1 MKRYLQL
8 ERIEKQKKY
17 TTGRLEADG
26 MKIDTL
32 ERWDG
37 SITSTSDLM
46 EIYIMKKKKCAIPSG
61 TYRIVLTCSAK
72 FSSRSF
78 YKNYSSGLLPRLVG
92 VKGFEGVLIHCGN
105 TVLDTAGCI
114 LVGEICGPGILKNSR
129 INYIK
134 LFRLLKSWW
143 DNGDEIYIKIK

>member
-8 ERIEKQKKY
+8 ERLEKQKNY
-17 TTGRLEADG
+17 TVGRLNAGE
-26 MKIDTL
+26 MKFDTL
-32 ERWDG
+32 ERWDSG
-37 SITSTSDLM
+37 ITSTSDLM
-46 EIYIMKKKKCAIPSG
+46 LIYRMKKKKCAIPYG
-61 TYRIVLTCSAK
+61 IYKVVLASSAR

-92 VKGFEGVLIHCGN
+92 VKGFEGILIHCGS

-114 LVGEICGPGILKNSR
+114 LVGEICGHGILKNSR

>member
-17 TTGRLEADG
+17 TVGRLEAGG

-37 SITSTSDLM
+37 GIKSTSDLID
-46 EIYIMKKKKCAIPSG
+46 IYIMKKKKCAIPSG
-61 TYRIVLTCSAK
+61 TYRIVLTCSAR

-78 YKNYSSGLLPRLVG
+78 YKNYSLGLLPRLVG

-114 LVGEICGPGILKNSR
+114 LVGEICGHGILKNSR
-129 INYIK
+129 VNYIK

>member
-17 TTGRLEADG
+17 TVGRLEAGG

-37 SITSTSDLM
+37 GIKSTSDLID
-46 EIYIMKKKKCAIPSG
+46 IYIMKKKKCAIPSG
-61 TYRIVLTCSAK
+61 TYRIVLTCSAR

-114 LVGEICGPGILKNSR
+114 LVGEICGHGILKNSR
-129 INYIK
+129 VNYIK

>member
-17 TTGRLEADG
+17 TVGRLEAGG

-37 SITSTSDLM
+37 EIKSTSDLID
-46 EIYIMKKKKCAIPSG
+46 IYIMKKKKCAIPSG
-61 TYRIVLTCSAK
+61 TYRIVLTCSAR

-129 INYIK
+129 VNYIK

>member
-8 ERIEKQKKY
+8 ERIEKQKNY
-17 TTGRLEADG
+17 TVGRLEAGG

-37 SITSTSDLM
+37 EIKSTSDLM

-61 TYRIVLTCSAK
+61 TYRIVLTSSAR
-72 FSSRSF
+72 FSSRNF

-129 INYIK
+129 VNYKI
-134 LFRLLKSWW
+134 LFCLLKSWW
-143 DNGDEIYIKIK
+143 DNGDEICIKIK

>member
-1 MKRYLQL
+1 MKKYLQL
-8 ERIEKQKKY
+8 ERVRKEKDY
-17 TTGRLEADG
+17 TVGRLKAGE
-26 MKIDTL
+26 MKFDTL
-32 ERWDG
+32 ERWDAG
-37 SITSTSDLM
+37 ITSTSDHI
-46 EIYIMKKKKCAIPSG
+46 EIYRMKKKKCAIPSG
-61 TYRIVLTCSAK
+61 TYRIVLTSSAR

-92 VKGFEGVLIHCGN
+92 VKGFEGILIHCGS

-114 LVGEICGPGILKNSR
+114 LVGEMCGPGILKNSR

-143 DNGDEIYIKIK
+143 DNGDEIYIKIM

>member
-17 TTGRLEADG
+17 TEGRLEDGG
-26 MKIDTL
+26 MKFDTL

-37 SITSTSDLM
+37 EIKSTSDLID
-46 EIYIMKKKKCAIPSG
+46 IYIMKKKKCAIPSG
-61 TYRIVLTCSAK
+61 TYRIVLTCSAR

-129 INYIK
+129 VNYIK
-134 LFRLLKSWW
+134 LFRLLKNWW

>member
-8 ERIEKQKKY
+8 ERIEKQKNY
-17 TTGRLEADG
+17 TAGRLEAGG

-37 SITSTSDLM
+37 GIKSTSDLM

-61 TYRIVLTCSAK
+61 TYRIVLTCSAR

-114 LVGEICGPGILKNSR
+114 LVGEICATGILKNSR

-134 LFRLLKSWW
+134 LFHLLKSWW
-143 DNGDEIYIKIK
+143 DNGDEIFIKIK

>member
-8 ERIEKQKKY
+8 ERIEKEKNY
-17 TTGRLEADG
+17 TVGKLNAG
-26 MKIDTL
+26 GIKIDTL
-32 ERWDG
+32 ERWDSG
-37 SITSTSDLM
+37 ITSSTDLM
-46 EIYIMKKKKCAIPSG
+46 EIYRMKKKKCAIPSG
-61 TYRIVLTCSAK
+61 TYRIVLTSSAR

-105 TVLDTAGCI
+105 DVFDTAGCI
-114 LVGEICGPGILKNSR
+114 LVGEIWALGVLKNSR

-134 LFRLLKSWW
+134 LFHLLKRWW
-143 DNGDEIYIKIK
+143 ENGDEIYIQIK

>member
-17 TTGRLEADG
+17 TIGRLEAGG

-37 SITSTSDLM
+37 GIKSTSDLID
-46 EIYIMKKKKCAIPSG
+46 IYIMKKKKCAIPSG
-61 TYRIVLTCSAK
+61 TYRIVLTCSAR

-114 LVGEICGPGILKNSR
+114 LVGEICGHGILKNSR

-143 DNGDEIYIKIK
+143 ENGDEIYIKIK

>member
-8 ERIEKQKKY
+8 ERIEKQKNF
-17 TTGRLEADG
+17 TAGRLEAEG

-46 EIYIMKKKKCAIPSG
+46 EIYRMKKKECAIPSG
-61 TYRIVLTCSAK
+61 TYRIVLTYSNR

-134 LFRLLKSWW
+134 LFHLLKSWW
-143 DNGDEIYIKIK
+143 DNGNEIYIKIK

>member
-17 TTGRLEADG
+17 TVGRLEAGG

-37 SITSTSDLM
+37 GIKSTSDLID
-46 EIYIMKKKKCAIPSG
+46 IYIMKKKKCAIPSG
-61 TYRIVLTCSAK
+61 TYRIVLTCSAR

-78 YKNYSSGLLPRLVG
+78 YKNNSSGLLPRLVG

-114 LVGEICGPGILKNSR
+114 LVGEICGHGILKNSR

>member
-1 MKRYLQL
+1 MKKYLQL
-8 ERIEKQKKY
+8 ERKKKKKKY
-17 TTGRLEADG
+17 TVGRLEAG
-26 MKIDTL
+26 GLKIDTL

-37 SITSTSDLM
+37 GIKSTSDLM

-78 YKNYSSGLLPRLVG
+78 YKNYCSGLLPRLVG

-129 INYIK
+129 I
-134 LFRLLKSWW
+134 RSS
-143 DNGDEIYIKIK
+143 

>member
-8 ERIEKQKKY
+8 ERIEKQKNY
-17 TTGRLEADG
+17 TVGRLNAG
-26 MKIDTL
+26 GVKIDTL
-32 ERWDG
+32 ERWDSG
-37 SITSTSDLM
+37 ITSSTDLM

-61 TYRIVLTCSAK
+61 TYRIVLTSSAR
-72 FSSRSF
+72 FSSRLF
-78 YKNYSSGLLPRLVG
+78 YKNFSLGLLPRLVG

-105 TVLDTAGCI
+105 TVLDTAGCM

-134 LFRLLKSWW
+134 LFLLLIGWW
-143 DNGDEIYIKIK
+143 DNGHEIYIKIK

>member
-17 TTGRLEADG
+17 TVGRLNAG
-26 MKIDTL
+26 GIKIDTL
-32 ERWDG
+32 ERWDSG
-37 SITSTSDLM
+37 ITSSTDLM
-46 EIYIMKKKKCAIPSG
+46 EIYRMKKKKCAIPSG
-61 TYRIVLTCSAK
+61 TYQIVLKSSSG
-72 FSSRSF
+72 FSYRSF

-134 LFRLLKSWW
+134 LFHLLKRWW
-143 DNGDEIYIKIK
+143 DNGDEICIKIK

>member
-17 TTGRLEADG
+17 TEGRLEAGG
-26 MKIDTL
+26 MKFDTL

-37 SITSTSDLM
+37 EIKSTSDLID
-46 EIYIMKKKKCAIPSG
+46 IYIMKKKKCAIPSG
-61 TYRIVLTCSAK
+61 TYRIVLTCSAR

-129 INYIK
+129 VNYIK
-134 LFRLLKSWW
+134 LFRLLKNWW

>member
-8 ERIEKQKKY
+8 ERIEKQKNF
-17 TTGRLEADG
+17 TVGRLNAG
-26 MKIDTL
+26 GVKIDTL

-37 SITSTSDLM
+37 GIKSTSDLID
-46 EIYIMKKKKCAIPSG
+46 IYIMKKKKCAIPSG
-61 TYRIVLTCSAK
+61 TYRIVLTCSAR

-78 YKNYSSGLLPRLVG
+78 YKNYSSGLLPRLVD

-129 INYIK
+129 VNYKI
-134 LFRLLKSWW
+134 LFCLLKSWW
-143 DNGDEIYIKIK
+143 DNGDEICIKIK

>member
-17 TTGRLEADG
+17 TIGRLEAGG

-37 SITSTSDLM
+37 GIKSTSDLID
-46 EIYIMKKKKCAIPSG
+46 IYIMKKKKCAIPSG
-61 TYRIVLTCSAK
+61 TYRIVLTCSAR

-114 LVGEICGPGILKNSR
+114 LVGEICGHGILKNSR

>member
-17 TTGRLEADG
+17 TVGRLEAEG
-26 MKIDTL
+26 IKINTL

-37 SITSTSDLM
+37 GIKSTSDLM
-46 EIYIMKKKKCAIPSG
+46 EIYRMKKKKCAIPSG
-61 TYRIVLTCSAK
+61 TYRIVLTCSAR

-78 YKNYSSGLLPRLVG
+78 YKNYSFGLLPRLLG
-92 VKGFEGVLIHCGN
+92 VKGFEGVLIHVGN
-105 TVLDTAGCI
+105 SVLDTAGCV
-114 LVGEICGPGILKNSR
+114 LVGEYCGHGILKNSR

-134 LFRLLKSWW
+134 LFRLLKRWW
-143 DNGDEIYIKIK
+143 DDGDEIYIKIK

>member
-17 TTGRLEADG
+17 TIGRLEAGG

-37 SITSTSDLM
+37 GIKSTSDLID
-46 EIYIMKKKKCAIPSG
+46 IYIMKKKKCAIPSG
-61 TYRIVLTCSAK
+61 TYRIVLTCSAR

-78 YKNYSSGLLPRLVG
+78 YKNYSLGLLPRLVG

-114 LVGEICGPGILKNSR
+114 LVGEICGHGILKNSR
-129 INYIK
+129 VNYIK

>member
-8 ERIEKQKKY
+8 ERIEKQKNY
-17 TTGRLEADG
+17 TVGRLEAGG

-37 SITSTSDLM
+37 GIKSTSDLM

-61 TYRIVLTCSAK
+61 TYQIVLTYSAR

-134 LFRLLKSWW
+134 LFHLLKSWW
-143 DNGDEIYIKIK
+143 DNGDEMCIKIK

>member
-17 TTGRLEADG
+17 TIGRLEAGG

-37 SITSTSDLM
+37 GIKSTSDLID
-46 EIYIMKKKKCAIPSG
+46 IYIMKKKKCAIPSG
-61 TYRIVLTCSAK
+61 TYRIVLTCSAR

-114 LVGEICGPGILKNSR
+114 LVGEICGHGILKNSR
-129 INYIK
+129 VNYIK

>member
-1 MKRYLQL
+1 MKKYLQL

-17 TTGRLEADG
+17 TAGRLEAEG
-26 MKIDTL
+26 IKIDTL

-37 SITSTSDLM
+37 GIKSTSDLM
-46 EIYIMKKKKCAIPSG
+46 IIYKMKKKECAIPSG
-61 TYRIVLTCSAK
+61 TYRIVLTYSNR
-72 FSSRSF
+72 FSSRNF

-114 LVGEICGPGILKNSR
+114 LVGEMCGPGILKNSR

-134 LFRLLKSWW
+134 LFRLLKRWW

>member
-17 TTGRLEADG
+17 TAGRLEAEE

-37 SITSTSDLM
+37 GIKSTSDLM

-61 TYRIVLTCSAK
+61 TYQIVLTSSAR

-134 LFRLLKSWW
+134 LFRLLKRWW